1 MTQEEKARYLDQLET
16 SCVRAE
22 TGKKDVDLIVALRA
36 LYKLYEEAV
45 KNGKEALP
53 RQ

>member
-1 MTQEEKARYLDQLET
+1 MTQQDKARILDQLED
-16 SCVRAE
+16 SCLRAE

-36 LYKLYEEAV
+36 VYKLYEEAV
-45 KNGKEALP
+45 RNGKEALP